1 MIGIFFFF
9 FDWII
14 NGIIKNQKTM
24 ISFVVIHSYT
34 FDIKNLVYWIKKK
47 KRKLFIYNLNI
58 YIFFILIY
66 QPAFKRGE
74 DGDLQNSEKQI
85 MIW

>member
-47 KRKLFIYNLNI
+47 KEEAS
-58 YIFFILIY
+58 YI
-66 QPAFKRGE
+66 
-74 DGDLQNSEKQI
+74 
-85 MIW
+85 